1 MVPHV
6 EQLVHEA
13 GLGPLVV
20 LVGLRLQADLDR
32 RVQGLQP
39 EGRLERTA
47 DVCEVLVDPC
57 QEGVSELV
65 REKKL
70 TM

>member
-1 MVPHV
+1 MVPHA
-6 EQLVHEA
+6 EQLVHGA

-32 RVQGLQP
+32 RIQGLQP
-39 EGRLERTA
+39 EDRLERTA
-47 DVCEVLVDPC
+47 DVCEVPVGPC
-57 QEGVSELV
+57 RRTVSEKK
-65 REKKL
+65 EKKKS